1 MKDSKLV
8 YHSSVHK
15 WPDGAKAARIDTEL
29 LDQTAM
35 EANKP
40 CYSIHSLLGPGLN
53 IALLY
58 NVKPRVE
65 SHF

>member
-29 LDQTAM
+29 LDQTPK
-35 EANKP
+35 EA
-40 CYSIHSLLGPGLN
+40 L
-53 IALLY
+53 ALATVSTVYWALD
-58 NVKPRVE
+58 
-65 SHF
+65 